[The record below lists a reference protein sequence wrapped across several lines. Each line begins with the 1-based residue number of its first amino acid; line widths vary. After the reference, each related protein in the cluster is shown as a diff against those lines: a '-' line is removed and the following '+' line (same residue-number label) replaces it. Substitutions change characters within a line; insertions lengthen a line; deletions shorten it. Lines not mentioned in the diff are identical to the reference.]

1 MINGNLEGDVFY
13 DRPGVAVVTWDQDTL
28 AVYIDWRSWA
38 DPAEFELLLEA
49 GIRALAEHHGSR
61 CLADCRNMKAINPA
75 DQELINRNWF
85 PRAHA
90 AGLRRMALVVPYTGM
105 ARLHIEEMLSQV
117 PGSELQVAY
126 FGTVES
132 AAEWLS
138 GSLASEGRIQHSLTW

>member
-1 MINGNLEGDVFY
+1 MVNGALEGDVFY
-13 DRPGVAVVTWDQDTL
+13 DRPGVAVVTWDQESH

-38 DPAEFELLLEA
+38 DPDEFELLLEA

-75 DQELINRNWF
+75 DQELIDRNWF

-90 AGLRRMALVVPYTGM
+90 AGLRRMALVVPYTGLT
-105 ARLHIEEMLSQV
+105 RIHIEDMLGQL

-126 FGTVES
+126 FGTVED
-132 AAEWLS
+132 ATAWLT
-138 GSLASEGRIQHSLTW
+138 GSLVIVDGQLGID